1 MIGLNEEAP
10 ANEAAAVATSPE
22 NRHPTGEPVANGTA
36 AQTAPAEGGP
46 AAAGGADQGD
56 DAAERAQA
64 LADGIAHRVGYFA
77 AWGARKLVGL
87 ASRTREALQDFWA
100 EIQDFRHGRHA
111 AAPTDP
117 KPESADD
124 ATGR

>member
-10 ANEAAAVATSPE
+10 ANKTAAAATSPE
-22 NRHPTGEPVANGTA
+22 NHHPAGAPVANGA
-36 AQTAPAEGGP
+36 AAAPPEGSP
-46 AAAGGADQGD
+46 AADGGVDQGD

-77 AWGARKLVGL
+77 AWGARKLVSL

-100 EIQDFRHGRHA
+100 EVQDFRHGRSA